1 MGLWYDLRCM
11 RRISYRHAFT
21 AFFFTACW
29 LIFGFLFLMTP
40 FPDSLG
46 VTGQML
52 AAWIVLFFLFM
63 AVAGSMLTLASI
75 NGIWPPV
82 ARPPHRAS
90 SRASTPSRTSTST
103 PTTPDASSQAWTRPL
118 PPRSSG
124 GR

>member
-1 MGLWYDLRCM
+1 M

-40 FPDSLG
+40 LPDSLG

-52 AAWIVLFFLFM
+52 AAWIVLFFVFM
-63 AVAGSMLTLASI
+63 AASGAMLTLASI

-82 ARPPHRAS
+82 ARPPRRTS
-90 SRASTPSRTSTST
+90 SRLSSPSRTTAGT
-103 PTTPDASSQAWTRPL
+103 PSAHDASSQAWTRPL